1 MVWILTR
8 TRGQF
13 KAGKKT
19 ARHRVP
25 PQNASEPSVVI
36 FFLPMLRSPAMALSY
51 EAVGVD
57 TEGVDS
63 GLRRL
68 AQWVNATFAFNP
80 NRPMLPLG
88 FYANVLPV
96 SPEMAIAISTDG
108 VGTKLLVAQRLERY
122 DTVGI
127 DCVAMNAND
136 VICVGARPLSL
147 VDYIAVHHV
156 DPEALAAIAKGL
168 HDGARLADLNIP
180 GGEIAQLRE
189 MVHGEHGY
197 PFELVGTCIGT
208 LHPDKLLVGADVAA
222 GDVVVG
228 LASSGLHSNG
238 YTLAR
243 HALLERAGLRLE
255 GRVAELGRTLGEEL
269 LEPTLMYVRPAMA
282 LLDAGLPVKALLHV
296 TGDGLL
302 NLARI
307 VAPMGFVID
316 RPLPPQPIF
325 ALIQHAA
332 QVAADEMYRTFNMGT
347 GMAVVLPAADAERA
361 IALCAEHGHRAQV
374 IGYATPDAER
384 RIWLPGARLV
394 GVGKQ
399 FVAADGPPPA
409 PPA

>member
-1 MVWILTR
+1 
-8 TRGQF
+8 
-13 KAGKKT
+13 
-19 ARHRVP
+19 
-25 PQNASEPSVVI
+25 
-36 FFLPMLRSPAMALSY
+36 MALSY

-57 TEGVDS
+57 TEGVDD
-63 GLRRL
+63 GLKRL
-68 AQWVNATFAFNP
+68 ARWVNATFAFNP
-80 NRPMLPLG
+80 HRPLLPLG

-96 SPEMAIAISTDG
+96 GPDMAIAISTDG
-108 VGTKLLVAQRLERY
+108 VGTKLLVAQRLGRY

-147 VDYIAVHHV
+147 VDYIAVRHV
-156 DPEALAAIAKGL
+156 DSEALAAIAKGL

-208 LHPDKLLVGADVAA
+208 LHPQRVLVGADVAT

-228 LASSGLHSNG
+228 LPSSGLHSNG

-282 LLDAGLPVKALLHV
+282 MLDAGLAVKAFLHV

-302 NLARI
+302 NLSRV

-332 QVAADEMYRTFNMGT
+332 QVSAAEMYRTFNMGT
-347 GMAVVLPAADAERA
+347 GLAVVLEPGDAERA
-361 IALCAEHGHRAQV
+361 IALAAAHGHAAQV
-374 IGYATPDAER
+374 IGYATADAER
-384 RIWLPGARLV
+384 RVWLPGAGLV
-394 GVGKQ
+394 GAGKQ
-399 FVAADGPPPA
+399 FRPADGA
-409 PPA
+409 PPER

>member
-1 MVWILTR
+1 M
-8 TRGQF
+8 
-13 KAGKKT
+13 
-19 ARHRVP
+19 
-25 PQNASEPSVVI
+25 AS
-36 FFLPMLRSPAMALSY
+36 SY
-51 EAVGVD
+51 EGVGVD
-57 TEGVDS
+57 TERVDV

-68 AQWVNATFAFNP
+68 AEWVNATFAFNP
-80 NRPMLPLG
+80 ARPMLPLG
-88 FYANVLPV
+88 YYANVLPL
-96 SPEMAIAISTDG
+96 SPELAVAISTDG
-108 VGTKLLVAQRLERY
+108 VGTKLLVAQRLGRY

-156 DPEALAAIAKGL
+156 DPEALAAIARGL

-189 MVHGEHGY
+189 MVHGDDAF

-208 LHPDKLLVGADVAA
+208 LHPRRLLVGADVAA
-222 GDVVVG
+222 GDVLIG

-282 LLDAGLPVKALLHV
+282 MLDAGLPVRALLHI

-307 VAPMGFVID
+307 AAPMGFVVD
-316 RPLPPQPIF
+316 RPLPPPPIF

-332 QVAADEMYRTFNMGT
+332 AVSPAEMFRTFNMGI
-347 GMAVVLPAADAERA
+347 GFAVVVPAAAAERA
-361 IALCAEHGHRAQV
+361 VALAAEHGHRARV
-374 IGYATPDAER
+374 VGYATPDPRR
-384 RIWLPGARLV
+384 RIWLPEAGLV
-394 GVGKQ
+394 GTGKQ
-399 FVAADGPPPA
+399 FAPADGPPPRA
-409 PPA
+409 D

>member
-1 MVWILTR
+1 
-8 TRGQF
+8 
-13 KAGKKT
+13 
-19 ARHRVP
+19 
-25 PQNASEPSVVI
+25 
-36 FFLPMLRSPAMALSY
+36 MALSY

-57 TEGVDS
+57 TEGVDT

-68 AQWVNATFAFNP
+68 AEWVNATFAFNP
-80 NRPMLPLG
+80 ARPMLPLG
-88 FYANVLPV
+88 YYANVLPV
-96 SPEMAIAISTDG
+96 GPELAVAISTDG
-108 VGTKLLVAQRLERY
+108 VGTKLLVAQRLGRY

-156 DPEALAAIAKGL
+156 DADALAAIAKGL

-189 MVHGEHGY
+189 MVHADEGY

-208 LHPDKLLVGADVAA
+208 LHPQRLLVGAEVAA
-222 GDVVVG
+222 GDLIVG
-228 LASSGLHSNG
+228 IASSGLHSNG

-243 HALLERAGLRLE
+243 HALLDRAGLRLD
-255 GRVAELGRTLGEEL
+255 GRVAELGRSLGDEL

-282 LLDAGLPVKALLHV
+282 MLDAGLPVKAFLHI

-302 NLARI
+302 NLSRI
-307 VAPMGFVID
+307 AAPMGFVID

-325 ALIQHAA
+325 ALVQHAA
-332 QVAADEMYRTFNMGT
+332 EVSDAEMYRTFNMGT
-347 GMAVVLPAADAERA
+347 GFAVVVPASAAERVVA
-361 IALCAEHGHRAQV
+361 IAAEHGQRAQV

-384 RIWLPGARLV
+384 RIWLPGAKLV

-399 FVAADGPPPA
+399 FRALDAPVPA
-409 PPA
+409 P

>member
-1 MVWILTR
+1 
-8 TRGQF
+8 
-13 KAGKKT
+13 
-19 ARHRVP
+19 
-25 PQNASEPSVVI
+25 
-36 FFLPMLRSPAMALSY
+36 MALSY

-57 TEGVDS
+57 TEGVDN
-63 GLRRL
+63 GLQRL
-68 AQWVNATFAFNP
+68 AKWVNATFAFNP
-80 NRPMLPLG
+80 NRPLLPLG
-88 FYANVLPV
+88 YYANVLPV
-96 SPEMAIAISTDG
+96 APDLAIAISTDG
-108 VGTKLLVAQRLERY
+108 VGTKLLVAQRLGRY

-156 DPEALAAIAKGL
+156 DGDALAAIAKGL

-189 MVHGEHGY
+189 MVHGDHGY

-208 LHPDKLLVGADVAA
+208 LHPQRLLIGTDVTAD
-222 GDVVVG
+222 DVVVG
-228 LASSGLHSNG
+228 LPSSGLHSNG

-269 LEPTLMYVRPAMA
+269 LEPTAMYVRPAMA
-282 LLDAGLPVKALLHV
+282 MLDAGLPVKAFLHI

-302 NLARI
+302 NLSRI
-307 VAPMGFVID
+307 DAPMGFVID

-325 ALIQHAA
+325 ALIQQAA
-332 QVAADEMYRTFNMGT
+332 QTTAAEMYRTFNMGT
-347 GMAVVLPAADAERA
+347 GFAVVLPPAEAERA
-361 IALCAEHGHRAQV
+361 IAIAAQHGSAAQV
-374 IGYATPDAER
+374 IGYATPDAQR
-384 RIWLPGARLV
+384 RIWLPASELV

-399 FVAADGPPPA
+399 FVPADGTA
-409 PPA
+409 PRRAGS

>member
-1 MVWILTR
+1 
-8 TRGQF
+8 
-13 KAGKKT
+13 
-19 ARHRVP
+19 
-25 PQNASEPSVVI
+25 
-36 FFLPMLRSPAMALSY
+36 MALSY

-57 TEGVDS
+57 TEGVDK
-63 GLRRL
+63 GLSRV
-68 AQWVNATFAFNP
+68 AEWVNATFAFNRAKP
-80 NRPMLPLG
+80 LLPLG
-88 FYANVLPV
+88 YYANVLPV
-96 SPEMAIAISTDG
+96 TPERAIAISTDG
-108 VGTKLLVAQRLERY
+108 VGTKLLVAQRLGRY

-156 DPEALAAIAKGL
+156 DSEALAAIAKGL

-189 MVHGEHGY
+189 MVHGDHGY

-208 LHPDKLLVGADVAA
+208 LHPQRLLIGAEVGA

-282 LLDAGLPVKALLHV
+282 MLDAGLPVKALLHI

-307 VAPMGFVID
+307 AAPMGFVID
-316 RPLPPQPIF
+316 HPLAPPPVF
-325 ALIQHAA
+325 ALIQKAA
-332 QVAADEMYRTFNMGT
+332 EVSDAEMYRTFNMGT
-347 GMAVVLPAADAERA
+347 GLGVVIPAPQADRA
-361 IALCAEHGHRAQV
+361 IAIAAEHGHRAQV
-374 IGYATPDAER
+374 IGYATPDAQR
-384 RIWLPGARLV
+384 RIWIPGAKLV

-399 FVAADGPPPA
+399 FQPADGPPPRA
-409 PPA
+409 AG

>member
-1 MVWILTR
+1 
-8 TRGQF
+8 
-13 KAGKKT
+13 
-19 ARHRVP
+19 
-25 PQNASEPSVVI
+25 
-36 FFLPMLRSPAMALSY
+36 MALSY

-63 GLRRL
+63 GLRRV

-80 NRPMLPLG
+80 SRPLLPLG

-96 SPEMAIAISTDG
+96 GPDMAIAISTDG

-168 HDGARLADLNIP
+168 HDGARLADVNIP

-208 LHPDKLLVGADVAA
+208 VHPDKLLIGAGVAA

-228 LASSGLHSNG
+228 LPSSGLHSNG

-282 LLDAGLPVKALLHV
+282 MLDAGLTVKALLHI

-307 VAPMGFVID
+307 AAPMGFVID

-347 GMAVVLPAADAERA
+347 GLGVVLPAAEAERA
-361 IALCAEHGHRAQV
+361 IALAAEHGHRAQV
-374 IGYATPDAER
+374 IGYATPDGER
-384 RIWLPGARLV
+384 RIWLPGAGLV
-394 GVGKQ
+394 GAGKQ
-399 FVAADGPPPA
+399 FRPADAPPPA
-409 PPA
+409 PSV

>member
-1 MVWILTR
+1 
-8 TRGQF
+8 
-13 KAGKKT
+13 
-19 ARHRVP
+19 
-25 PQNASEPSVVI
+25 
-36 FFLPMLRSPAMALSY
+36 MALSY

-68 AQWVNATFAFNP
+68 AEWINATFAFNP
-80 NRPMLPLG
+80 ARPMLPLG
-88 FYANVLPV
+88 YYANVLPV
-96 SPEMAIAISTDG
+96 GAELAVAISTDG
-108 VGTKLLVAQRLERY
+108 VGTKLLIAQRLGRY

-156 DPEALAAIAKGL
+156 DGDALAAIAKGL

-189 MVHGEHGY
+189 MVHESEGY

-208 LHPDKLLVGADVAA
+208 LHPQRLLIGAAVDA

-228 LASSGLHSNG
+228 IASSGLHSNG

-255 GRVAELGRTLGEEL
+255 GRIAELGRTLGEEL
-269 LEPTLMYVRPAMA
+269 LEPTTMYVRPAMA
-282 LLDAGLPVKALLHV
+282 MLDAGLPVKALLHI

-302 NLARI
+302 NLSRI
-307 VAPMGFVID
+307 AAPMGFVID
-316 RPLPPQPIF
+316 RPLPPPPIF
-325 ALIQHAA
+325 ALIQR
-332 QVAADEMYRTFNMGT
+332 AADVSEAEMYRTFNMGT
-347 GMAVVLPAADAERA
+347 GLGVVVPPAAAERA
-361 IALCAEHGHRAQV
+361 IGIAAEHGQRAQV

-384 RIWLPGARLV
+384 RIWLPAAGLV
-394 GVGKQ
+394 GAGKR
-399 FVAADGPPPA
+399 FLPLDGPPPA
-409 PPA
+409 A

>member
-1 MVWILTR
+1 MGNSAMPQSGLTY
-8 TRGQF
+8 
-13 KAGKKT
+13 KA
-19 ARHRVP
+19 A
-25 PQNASEPSVVI
+25 
-36 FFLPMLRSPAMALSY
+36 
-51 EAVGVD
+51 GVD
-57 TEGVDS
+57 AEGADEGV
-63 GLRRL
+63 RAL
-68 AQWVNATFAFNP
+68 AKWIHATFAFNP
-80 NRPMLPLG
+80 ARPLLPLG
-88 FYANVLPV
+88 YYANVLPV
-96 SPEMAIAISTDG
+96 TPEMAIAISTDG
-108 VGTKLLVAQRLERY
+108 VGTKLLVAQRLGRY

-136 VICVGARPLSL
+136 IICVGARPLSL

-156 DPEALAAIAKGL
+156 DSEALAAIAKGL

-189 MVHGEHGY
+189 MVHGDHGY

-208 LHPDKLLVGADVAA
+208 LHPQRLLIGAEVAA

-282 LLDAGLPVKALLHV
+282 MLDAGLPVKALLHI

-307 VAPMGFVID
+307 GAPMGFVID
-316 RPLPPQPIF
+316 RPLAPPPIF
-325 ALIQHAA
+325 SLIQHAA
-332 QVAADEMYRTFNMGT
+332 EVSDAEMYRTFNMGT
-347 GMAVVLPAADAERA
+347 GFGVVIPTAQAERA
-361 IALCAEHGHRAQV
+361 IAIAAEHGPRAQV
-374 IGYATPDAER
+374 IGYATPDPQR
-384 RIWLPGARLV
+384 RIWLPGAELV

-399 FVAADGPPPA
+399 FRPADGPPPPRA
-409 PPA
+409 GG

>member
-1 MVWILTR
+1 
-8 TRGQF
+8 
-13 KAGKKT
+13 
-19 ARHRVP
+19 
-25 PQNASEPSVVI
+25 
-36 FFLPMLRSPAMALSY
+36 MALSY

-57 TEGVDS
+57 TEGVDT
-63 GLRRL
+63 GLQRL
-68 AQWVNATFAFNP
+68 AKWVNATFAFNP
-80 NRPMLPLG
+80 VRPMLPLG
-88 FYANVLPV
+88 YYANVLPV
-96 SPEMAIAISTDG
+96 GPELAVAISTDG
-108 VGTKLLVAQRLERY
+108 VGTKLLVAQRLGRY

-136 VICVGARPLSL
+136 IICVGARPVSL
-147 VDYIAVHHV
+147 VDYIAIHHV
-156 DPEALAAIAKGL
+156 DADALAAIAKGL
-168 HDGARLADLNIP
+168 HDGARLADINIP

-208 LHPDKLLVGADVAA
+208 LHPQRLLVGADVAA
-222 GDVVVG
+222 GDVVIG
-228 LASSGLHSNG
+228 LPSSGLHSNG

-243 HALLERAGLRLE
+243 HALLERAGLSLE

-269 LEPTLMYVRPAMA
+269 LEPTLLYVRPAMA
-282 LLDAGLPVKALLHV
+282 MLDAGLSVKAFLHV

-307 VAPMGFVID
+307 DAPMGFVID

-332 QVAADEMYRTFNMGT
+332 QTSAEEMYRTFNMGT
-347 GMAVVLPAADAERA
+347 GLAVVLPPAEAERA
-361 IALCAEHGHRAQV
+361 LAIAAEHGHRGQV

-384 RIWLPGARLV
+384 RIWLPGADLV

-399 FVAADGPPPA
+399 FLPADGPPPA
-409 PPA
+409 AR